1 MSREKDVAGTQ
12 MAAIAEMIMNDVL
25 ATSDEAI
32 LAEAVEDGLDP
43 AAKASEL
50 RSSALARIRQAKR
63 ERLTRARESYEKK
76 SQVLTASTR
85 PPLTEIKRR
94 IQRAI
99 QDGVANR
106 LSLAFRN
113 GQTLSDSDWEGL
125 WDDMEEMGIL
135 DDGEPRD

>member
-1 MSREKDVAGTQ
+1 MSREKDVTGTQ

>member
-1 MSREKDVAGTQ
+1 MSREKAVAGPQ
-12 MAAIAEMIMNDVL
+12 MAVISEMIMNDVL

-32 LAEAVEDGLDP
+32 LAETVDDGLDP

>member
-76 SQVLTASTR
+76 SQALTASTR

-99 QDGVANR
+99 QGGGANG

-125 WDDMEEMGIL
+125 WDDMEEMGLL
-135 DDGEPRD
+135 DDGKP

>member
-12 MAAIAEMIMNDVL
+12 MAVIAEMIMNDVL

-32 LAEAVEDGLDP
+32 LAETVEDGLDP

>member
-125 WDDMEEMGIL
+125 WDDMKEMGIL

>member
-1 MSREKDVAGTQ
+1 MSREKDVTGTQ

-135 DDGEPRD
+135 DDGEPRV